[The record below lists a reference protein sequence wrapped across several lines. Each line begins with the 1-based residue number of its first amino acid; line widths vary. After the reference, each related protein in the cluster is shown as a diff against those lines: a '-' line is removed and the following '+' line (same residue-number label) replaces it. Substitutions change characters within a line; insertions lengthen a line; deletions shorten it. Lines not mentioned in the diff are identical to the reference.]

1 MRNHAGEQLYH
12 IPHMPLD
19 ICVADSQ
26 GGIGY
31 MIERMLLNVLKKHN
45 IKRNLLALM
54 TMVEV
59 DINDPA
65 FARPAKRIG
74 RPVEREVA
82 ERFTRERGWVF
93 REEPDHPGMFKR
105 MVPSPQPKHIMNW
118 EIIKKNARAGTIVV
132 AVGGGGVP
140 VYIDDKGD
148 VRPAEAVVDKDIASA
163 ILASQIGADEFYI
176 LTNVPYVYENYGK
189 PGQRILEFLN
199 YNDTLKH
206 LEAGTFSE
214 GSMAPK
220 IRAALYFIKNGG
232 EKSIITESTKLED
245 KSYGTKITMEY
256 SEEDLHKYD

>member
-1 MRNHAGEQLYH
+1 
-12 IPHMPLD
+12 
-19 ICVADSQ
+19 
-26 GGIGY
+26 
-31 MIERMLLNVLKKHN
+31 
-45 IKRNLLALM
+45 
-54 TMVEV
+54 
-59 DINDPA
+59 
-65 FARPAKRIG
+65 
-74 RPVEREVA
+74 
-82 ERFTRERGWVF
+82 
-93 REEPDHPGMFKR
+93 
-105 MVPSPQPKHIMNW
+105 MNW